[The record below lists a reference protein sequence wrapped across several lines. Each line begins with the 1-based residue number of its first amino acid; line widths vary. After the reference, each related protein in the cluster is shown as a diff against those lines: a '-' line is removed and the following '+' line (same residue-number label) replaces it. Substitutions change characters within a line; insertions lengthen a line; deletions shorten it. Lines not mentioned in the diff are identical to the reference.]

1 MTIGIKN
8 RRTKR
13 SIGAKTSTAID
24 DIMGNKQINLAYA
37 FSNQAYQSEADRHG
51 YDGYEY
57 VDDLSSKRQAVFYN
71 KDLNKSFLAQR
82 GTKLDLQDL
91 YQDAQI
97 MTGFF
102 GQNSIRPN
110 EGAKTIN
117 NIRDRY
123 KDVQITNTGHSLGG
137 STANVLG
144 KQFNMNTIA
153 FNQGSGITQPFKKL
167 ECYLDDPPAY
177 CNKIHNY
184 RIEGDPISFL
194 SRFNRDT
201 TTISKPDI
209 SELTKH
215 SLGSFDRR
223 P

>member
-1 MTIGIKN
+1 
-8 RRTKR
+8 
-13 SIGAKTSTAID
+13 
-24 DIMGNKQINLAYA
+24 MGNKQIKLAYA
-37 FSNQAYQSEADRHG
+37 FSNQSYQPKEQRHG
-51 YDGYEY
+51 FEGYEY

-71 KDLNKSFLAQR
+71 KDLNQSFLAQR
-82 GTKLDLQDL
+82 GTKPTDLQDL

-97 MTGFF
+97 ATGLF
-102 GQNSIRPN
+102 GENSLRST

-167 ECYLDDPPAY
+167 ECYGANPPSY
-177 CNKIHNY
+177 CNKIKNY
-184 RIEGDPISFL
+184 RIHGDPLSFL
-194 SRFNRDT
+194 SRFNKDT
-201 TTISKPDI
+201 RTIQRPDI
-209 SELTKH
+209 SDLTKH
-215 SLGSFDRR
+215 SLSSFEV

>member
-1 MTIGIKN
+1 MVKKQKIS
-8 RRTKR
+8 KR

-24 DIMGNKQINLAYA
+24 DIMGNKQINLAYG
-37 FSNQAYQSEADRHG
+37 FSNQAYQARENRHG

-82 GTKLDLQDL
+82 GTKPSDFQEL

-97 MTGFF
+97 LTGMF
-102 GQNSIRPN
+102 GQNSLRPT

-123 KDVQITNTGHSLGG
+123 KDVEITNTGHSLGA
-137 STANVLG
+137 STANILG

-167 ECYLDDPPAY
+167 ECYGDNPPSF
-177 CNKIHNY
+177 CNKIKNY

-201 TTISKPDI
+201 TTISRPDI
-209 SELTKH
+209 SGLIKH
-215 SLGSFDRR
+215 SLSSFEV